1 MLKSCEIWAGDLE
14 ELVVLWYSVT
24 AIDYRRGGVE
34 MAYTTR
40 FGKPNMTNLPSE
52 LGKAIFQQILNTP
65 KPNDELLEEEA
76 RVLEREMIKVR
87 NLEDAQR
94 KVTK

>member
-1 MLKSCEIWAGDLE
+1 
-14 ELVVLWYSVT
+14 
-24 AIDYRRGGVE
+24 

-40 FGKPNMTNLPSE
+40 FSKPNMANLPSG

-76 RVLEREMIKVR
+76 RVLEREMIRVR